1 MTKKII
7 VTVCSLVLFVY
18 IVFFGDYFNINFTEN
33 QFETLLF
40 LFKIYLGASITAFV
54 VSEIFQNYSQVDKLW
69 STIPIFYV
77 WYFTIESGYDPR
89 MVLMSVV
96 ATIWG
101 LRLSY
106 NFGRKGGY
114 SIYFWK
120 GEEDYRWK
128 ELKRIAP
135 FLRPRLNWAIFN
147 LFFICLYQMG
157 LVFLTTL
164 PILAAW
170 QGTNNIN
177 FYDYVIA
184 FLMLFFI
191 IIETISD
198 QQQYNFQTK
207 KYKKITSGEIL
218 TDDYKRGFVS
228 TGLWSI
234 SRHPNFTSEQLIWI
248 VFYLFSVSAT
258 GNFFNW
264 SIIGSILLVILFYN
278 SANFSEQIS
287 SAKYP
292 KYKIYQKNV
301 PMFLGFWNSK
311 WKK

>member
-1 MTKKII
+1 MK
-7 VTVCSLVLFVY
+7 
-18 IVFFGDYFNINFTEN
+18 FTEN

-40 LFKIYLGASITAFV
+40 LFKFYLGASITAFV

-89 MVLMSVV
+89 MVLMSIV

-128 ELKRIAP
+128 ELKRIVP
-135 FLRPRLNWAIFN
+135 FLRPRLNWAFFN

-157 LVFLTTL
+157 LVFLTIL

-170 QGTNNIN
+170 QGANDIN
-177 FYDYVIA
+177 FYD
-184 FLMLFFI
+184 
-191 IIETISD
+191 
-198 QQQYNFQTK
+198 
-207 KYKKITSGEIL
+207 
-218 TDDYKRGFVS
+218 
-228 TGLWSI
+228 
-234 SRHPNFTSEQLIWI
+234 
-248 VFYLFSVSAT
+248 
-258 GNFFNW
+258 
-264 SIIGSILLVILFYN
+264 
-278 SANFSEQIS
+278 
-287 SAKYP
+287 
-292 KYKIYQKNV
+292 
-301 PMFLGFWNSK
+301 
-311 WKK
+311 

>member
-89 MVLMSVV
+89 MVLMSIV

-101 LRLSY
+101 VRLSY

-128 ELKRIAP
+128 ELKRIVP

-170 QGTNNIN
+170 QGVNDIN

-207 KYKKITSGEIL
+207 KYKKIKSGDIL
-218 TDDYKRGFVS
+218 IDDYKRGFVS
-228 TGLWSI
+228 SGLWSI
-234 SRHPNFTSEQLIWI
+234 SRHPNFTSEQLIWV

-301 PMFLGFWNSK
+301 PMFIGFWNSK